1 MLYLSF
7 SSVFISNKTAN
18 VAGEHREVPHRQVAK
33 PANCSCCSFLFLS
46 QATAMMAKAITMTQ
60 TRRSGNS
67 PRVLHSHHSV
77 LKEINLFSSDLQ
89 ALQAST

>member
-7 SSVFISNKTAN
+7 SSVFISNKTVN
-18 VAGEHREVPHRQVAK
+18 VAGEHHEVPHRQVAK
-33 PANCSCCSFLFLS
+33 PANCSSSFSFLS

-77 LKEINLFSSDLQ
+77 LKEINLFSSDFQ